1 MVNHSGLGSL
11 HTRQLNYVCKVCVI
25 SMSNYRSMGYNPSDL
40 ELKLM
45 IEDAD
50 IDKSGSIEFSEFVIM
65 MALKIKDVP
74 SDEEMRDI
82 FRGKSLLLSPVLL
95 ASFLTLFFC
104 NIINF
109 IVPKCQ

>member
-11 HTRQLNYVCKVCVI
+11 HTCQLNYVCKVCAI
-25 SMSNYRSMGYNPSDL
+25 SMSNYRSMGYNPSDH